1 MILTKYILSMSSI
14 IKVIG
19 VGGGGSNA
27 VNFMHKSG
35 IEGVDYIV
43 CNTDAQ
49 ALDDSAIPNKLQLG
63 PELTKGLGA
72 GSDPAI
78 GAEAMIE
85 SKQALKT
92 MIGDQARM
100 VFITACLGGGTGTG
114 AAPVVGQL
122 AREMDLLSVGIVT
135 MPFEFEGIR
144 KIKQAEEGLELIRE
158 QVDCLIV
165 IKNDYVRQCHGG
177 LPFREAFDKANDILA
192 KAART
197 ISEIIT
203 IKGLINIDFAD
214 VRVVM
219 KDSGV
224 AIMGEGIGSGD
235 NRAEMACSLALDS
248 PLLFSQSIRG
258 AKHVLLNITSGSK
271 EVTLDEIQLISDQI
285 QDETGEICDMIFGT
299 SLSDDLGEELKVTL
313 IATGFNSPSNV
324 GQPIQEVSTVS
335 LENEIYANNTT
346 SGDVLEPTIQEKS
359 MTDNVGQTML
369 TLDDV
374 IESDVEPVG
383 LTNQIAEP
391 SGLSSAT
398 NDPQFKA
405 VDRVERLRHVSAK
418 WREPSQSD
426 RMYDEPSYLRRDKS
440 VNYED
445 QGIGDASS
453 FTLGPGDD
461 EGNQYEIR
469 KDNAYLNNNI
479 D

>member
-1 MILTKYILSMSSI
+1 MSSI

-49 ALDDSAIPNKLQLG
+49 ALHDSAIPNKLQLG

-92 MIGDQARM
+92 MLGDQARM
-100 VFITACLGGGTGTG
+100 VFVTACLGGGTGTG

-135 MPFEFEGIR
+135 MPFEFEGKR
-144 KIKQAEEGLELIRE
+144 KTKQAEEGLELIRD

-177 LPFREAFDKANDILA
+177 LPFREAFDKANEILA
-192 KAART
+192 IAART

-235 NRAEMACSLALDS
+235 NRAEMACSQALDS

-313 IATGFNSPSNV
+313 IATGFNSPSKI
-324 GQPIQEVSTVS
+324 GQPIEEVSTVS
-335 LENEIYANNTT
+335 LESQSHADAI
-346 SGDVLEPTIQEKS
+346 SSDVLEPTMQEKS
-359 MTDNVGQTML
+359 VANTVGQTML

-391 SGLSSAT
+391 SDLSSNT
-398 NDPQFKA
+398 KDPQFKA
-405 VDRVERLRHVSAK
+405 VDRVERLRHVSVK

-426 RMYDEPSYLRRDKS
+426 RMYNEPSYLRRDTS
-440 VNYED
+440 INNEAH

-453 FTLGPGDD
+453 FTIGPGDG

>member
-1 MILTKYILSMSSI
+1 MSSI

-49 ALDDSAIPNKLQLG
+49 ALNDSAIPNKLQLG

-85 SKQALKT
+85 SKQALKL

-135 MPFEFEGIR
+135 MPFEFEGKR
-144 KIKQAEEGLELIRE
+144 KSKQAEEGLELIRE

-177 LPFREAFDKANDILA
+177 LPFREAFDKANEILA
-192 KAART
+192 IAART

-224 AIMGEGIGSGD
+224 AIMGEGIGSGE
-235 NRAEMACSLALDS
+235 NRAEMACSQALDS

-258 AKHVLLNITSGSK
+258 AKHVLLNITSGGN

-299 SLSDDLGEELKVTL
+299 SFSDDLDGELKITL
-313 IATGFNSPSNV
+313 IATGFDSPSALN
-324 GQPIQEVSTVS
+324 QPIEELSTVS
-335 LENEIYANNTT
+335 LESPLHTDATGRDI
-346 SGDVLEPTIQEKS
+346 LEPTVEENM
-359 MTDNVGQTML
+359 MTNTVGQTML

-374 IESDVEPVG
+374 IELDIEPVAAV
-383 LTNQIAEP
+383 NQISEP
-391 SGLSSAT
+391 SGLTSIAG
-398 NDPQFKA
+398 DPQFKA
-405 VDRVERLRHVSAK
+405 VDRVERLRHVSAQ

-426 RMYDEPSYLRRDKS
+426 RMYNEPSFLRRDKS
-440 VNYED
+440 LSNED
-445 QGIGDASS
+445 HGIGDASS
-453 FTLGPGDD
+453 FTLGPGDG

>member
-1 MILTKYILSMSSI
+1 MKATVYMSSI

-49 ALDDSAIPNKLQLG
+49 ALNDSAIPNKLQLG

-85 SKQALKT
+85 SKQALKL

-135 MPFEFEGIR
+135 MPFEFEGKR
-144 KIKQAEEGLELIRE
+144 KSKQAEEGLELIRE

-177 LPFREAFDKANDILA
+177 LPFREAFDKANEILA
-192 KAART
+192 IAART

-224 AIMGEGIGSGD
+224 AIMGEGIGSGE
-235 NRAEMACSLALDS
+235 NRAEMACSQALDS

-258 AKHVLLNITSGSK
+258 AKHVLLNITSGGN

-299 SLSDDLGEELKVTL
+299 SFSDDLDGELKITL
-313 IATGFNSPSNV
+313 IATGFDSPSALN
-324 GQPIQEVSTVS
+324 QPIEELSTVS
-335 LENEIYANNTT
+335 LESPLHTDTT
-346 SGDVLEPTIQEKS
+346 GSDILEPTVEENM
-359 MTDNVGQTML
+359 MTNTVGQTML

-374 IESDVEPVG
+374 IESDIEPVAAV
-383 LTNQIAEP
+383 NQISEP
-391 SGLSSAT
+391 SGLTSIAG
-398 NDPQFKA
+398 DPQFKA
-405 VDRVERLRHVSAK
+405 VDRVERLRHVSAQ

-426 RMYDEPSYLRRDKS
+426 RMYNEPSFLRRDKS
-440 VNYED
+440 LSNED
-445 QGIGDASS
+445 HGIGDASS
-453 FTLGPGDD
+453 FTLGPGDG

>member
-1 MILTKYILSMSSI
+1 MSSI

-49 ALDDSAIPNKLQLG
+49 ALNDSTIPNKLQLG

-72 GSDPAI
+72 GADPTI

-135 MPFEFEGIR
+135 MPFEFEGKR
-144 KIKQAEEGLELIRE
+144 KSSQAEEGLELIRE

-177 LPFREAFDKANDILA
+177 LPFREAFDKANEILA
-192 KAART
+192 IAART

-214 VRVVM
+214 VRMVM

-224 AIMGEGIGSGD
+224 AIMGEGIGSGES
-235 NRAEMACSLALDS
+235 RAEMACSKALDS

-299 SLSDDLGEELKVTL
+299 SLCDDLGEELKVTL
-313 IATGFNSPSNV
+313 IATGFNSPSTND
-324 GQPIQEVSTVS
+324 STLEEMSTLS
-335 LENEIYANNTT
+335 LESQLLADASN
-346 SGDVLEPTIQEKS
+346 GDGLEPMIEEHS
-359 MTDNVGQTML
+359 MTNAVGQTML

-383 LTNQIAEP
+383 LNHQVSEP
-391 SGLSSAT
+391 TPMPPSAIET
-398 NDPQFKA
+398 QFKP
-405 VDRVERLRHVSAK
+405 VDRVERLRNLSDK
-418 WREPSQSD
+418 WREQSQSD
-426 RMYDEPSYLRRDKS
+426 RMYNEPSYLRRGTPISSD
-440 VNYED
+440 N

-453 FTLGPGDD
+453 FTIGPGDG

>member
-1 MILTKYILSMSSI
+1 MSSI

-49 ALDDSAIPNKLQLG
+49 ALNDSTIPNKLQLG

-72 GSDPAI
+72 GADPTI

-135 MPFEFEGIR
+135 MPFEFEGKR
-144 KIKQAEEGLELIRE
+144 KSSQAEEGLELIRE

-177 LPFREAFDKANDILA
+177 LPFREAFDKANEILA
-192 KAART
+192 IAART

-214 VRVVM
+214 VRMVM

-224 AIMGEGIGSGD
+224 AIMGEGIGSGES
-235 NRAEMACSLALDS
+235 RAEMACSKALDS

-299 SLSDDLGEELKVTL
+299 SLCDDLGEELKITL
-313 IATGFNSPSNV
+313 IATGFNSPSTND
-324 GQPIQEVSTVS
+324 PS
-335 LENEIYANNTT
+335 LEEMSTLSLESQLLVDASN
-346 SGDVLEPTIQEKS
+346 GDGLEPMIEEHS
-359 MTDNVGQTML
+359 MTNAVGQTML

-383 LTNQIAEP
+383 LNHQVSEP
-391 SGLSSAT
+391 APMPPSAIET
-398 NDPQFKA
+398 QFKP
-405 VDRVERLRHVSAK
+405 VDRVERLRNLSDK
-418 WREPSQSD
+418 WREQSQSD
-426 RMYDEPSYLRRDKS
+426 RMYNEPSYLRRGTPISSD
-440 VNYED
+440 N

-453 FTLGPGDD
+453 FTIGPGDG

>member
-1 MILTKYILSMSSI
+1 MSSI

-49 ALDDSAIPNKLQLG
+49 ALNDSAILNKLQLG

-85 SKQALKT
+85 SKQALKAK
-92 MIGDQARM
+92 IGDEARM

-135 MPFEFEGIR
+135 MPFEFEGKR
-144 KIKQAEEGLELIRE
+144 KASQAEEGLELIRE

-177 LPFREAFDKANDILA
+177 LPFREAFDKANEILA
-192 KAART
+192 IAART

-214 VRVVM
+214 VRMVM

-224 AIMGEGIGSGD
+224 AIMGEGVGSGES
-235 NRAEMACSLALDS
+235 RAEMACSKALDS

-258 AKHVLLNITSGSK
+258 AKHILLNITSGSK

-285 QDETGEICDMIFGT
+285 QDETGGICDMILGT
-299 SLSDDLGEELKVTL
+299 SLCDDLGEELKVTL
-313 IATGFNSPSNV
+313 IATGFNSPSTNN
-324 GQPIQEVSTVS
+324 QSIEEEVSTVS
-335 LENEIYANNTT
+335 LESQSLADTT
-346 SGDVLEPTIQEKS
+346 NGDVLEPMIQENS
-359 MTDNVGQTML
+359 ITNTVGQTML

-374 IESDVEPVG
+374 IEAEVDPVSVS
-383 LTNQIAEP
+383 NQIAEP
-391 SGLSSAT
+391 SSLLSDVDDA
-398 NDPQFKA
+398 QFKP
-405 VDRVERLRHVSAK
+405 VDRVERLRNVSAK
-418 WREPSQSD
+418 WREPSHSD
-426 RMYDEPSYLRRDKS
+426 RMYNEPSFMRRGTS
-440 VNYED
+440 LGNED

-453 FTLGPGDD
+453 FTIGPGDG
-461 EGNQYEIR
+461 EGNQFEIR